1 MSKSDPDSGS
11 CIYINDPPD
20 ILREKVKKS
29 VTDSIREVHYDPVNR
44 PGKKI
49 NEFISDIFWECK
61 HGTDNQ

>member
-49 NEFISDIFWECK
+49 NEFISDIF
-61 HGTDNQ
+61 